1 MNFGTVLVKAL
12 VILILLYLLS
22 LAGAIIFPLFA
33 IISGSVATGFL
44 SFLFLLLAIF
54 VFAFIGSAIG
64 KGIRSYKSPLLALF
78 MAYVSAFAI
87 GGLILL
93 LGTLTIPNAPT
104 INMTWLGT
112 SLISRVLTVL
122 LIGTSIMIAFLVAD

>member
-1 MNFGTVLVKAL
+1 MNIGTVLVKAL

-33 IISGSVATGFL
+33 IISGSVTTGFL

-64 KGIRSYKSPLLALF
+64 KGIRSYKSPLLSLF

-122 LIGTSIMIAFLVAD
+122 LIGASIMIAFLVAE

>member
-22 LAGAIIFPLFA
+22 LAGAITFPLFA

-44 SFLFLLLAIF
+44 SFLFLLLAVF
-54 VFAFIGSAIG
+54 VLAFIGSAIG

-78 MAYVSAFAI
+78 MAYASAFAI

-104 INMTWLGT
+104 ININWLGT
-112 SLISRVLTVL
+112 TLISHVLTVL